1 MRFFAVPSRFK
12 FKVFWLALCALWLV
26 VTPSF
31 AQQTGPSGLPLPR
44 FVSLGSPKINVR
56 HGPGQKYQVAWI
68 FTQSG
73 LPVEIIQEFD
83 TWRKVRDSDGD
94 EGWIHQSLLSGRRT
108 GIIAPWLNEQ
118 SQAIPLYARADR
130 GAPLR
135 AQLAPKVLVNV
146 QECAESWCEV
156 SGRFQPE
163 GENAS
168 AINFKGWVEQQFVW
182 GVYADE
188 EFD

>member
-1 MRFFAVPSRFK
+1 MRLTLLNHVHPLKSLSL
-12 FKVFWLALCALWLV
+12 VLCALWLAIA
-26 VTPSF
+26 PAW
-31 AQQTGPSGLPLPR
+31 AQNVGPSGLPLPR
-44 FVSLGSPKINVR
+44 FVSLGSSKINVR

-73 LPVEIIQEFD
+73 LPVEVVQEFD

-108 GIIAPWLNEQ
+108 GLVAPWLNGQ

-146 QECAESWCEV
+146 QECDKEWCEI
-156 SGRFQPE
+156 SGRFRPD
-163 GENAS
+163 GEDAGPQ
-168 AINFKGWVEQQFVW
+168 NFKGWVEKQFVW
-182 GVYADE
+182 GVYSDE
-188 EFD
+188 TFD

>member
-12 FKVFWLALCALWLV
+12 FKAFWLALCALWLV

-108 GIIAPWLNEQ
+108 GIIAPWLHEQ

-146 QECAESWCEV
+146 QECAESWCEI